1 MKKIILI
8 IASIFS
14 LGFILILFLAYNF
27 IGAGTVGS
35 IETYQF
41 KTTTDVLDSL
51 ILDIATK
58 NNNIKF
64 INSNDYFNS
73 LKIDDPYPEDVK
85 SIFLDY
91 NYVSILVNESNYILR
106 YNTLELDSNSSLI
119 ILFSG
124 AKSGDYIGSQISLS
138 NSEIRFYKDIFR
150 KNIITQINLLLPF

>member
-14 LGFILILFLAYNF
+14 LGFILIIFLAYNF